1 MIPRWTI
8 HPSEAA
14 LCSAVI
20 ERITAAADKAIAERG
35 RFDIVLAGGNT
46 PRTIYQGLCK
56 VQSDWARWYVWF
68 GDERCLPQL
77 DNERNSK
84 MAYDALL
91 KHVAI
96 PFRQI
101 HVIQGELGASKAAS
115 SYNQQLGM
123 LGDFDLV
130 LLGMGEDGHTA
141 SLFPGHSWNNGYPAM
156 AVNDAPKPPSD
167 RVSLTASRLSRSREI
182 LFIVTGKGKQE
193 AINAW
198 RRGADL
204 PAAAITSKGTLEVFM
219 DQQAAGQQVRPR

>member
-8 HPSEAA
+8 LPTEAA
-14 LCSAVI
+14 LCSTVI
-20 ERITAAADKAIAERG
+20 ERIVDAANKAIAERG
-35 RFDIVLAGGNT
+35 RFDIVLAGGST

-56 VQSDWARWYVWF
+56 AQTDWARWYVWF
-68 GDERCLPQL
+68 GDERCLPVE
-77 DNERNSK
+77 DGDRNSK
-84 MAYDALL
+84 MAYDAFL

-101 HVIQGELGASKAAS
+101 HVIQAELGAARAAS

-141 SLFPGHSWNNGYPAM
+141 SLFPGHSWNNGDPAM
-156 AVNDAPKPPSD
+156 AVSGAPKPPSE
-167 RVSLTASRLSRSREI
+167 RVSLTASRLSRSRQV

-198 RRGADL
+198 RRGGIL

-219 DQQAAGQQVRPR
+219 DQQAAGQQVRTR

>member
-8 HPSEAA
+8 HPSEEA
-14 LCSAVI
+14 LCSAAI
-20 ERITAAADKAIAERG
+20 ERIVAAANKAIAERG
-35 RFDIVLAGGNT
+35 RFDIVLAGGTT

-56 VQSDWARWYVWF
+56 AQTDWAHWYIWF
-68 GDERCLPQL
+68 GDERCLPPE
-77 DNERNSK
+77 DGERNSK

-101 HVIQGELGASKAAS
+101 HVIQGELGAARAAAS
-115 SYNQQLGM
+115 YNLQLGM

-141 SLFPGHSWNNGYPAM
+141 SLFPGHSWNNGDPAM
-156 AVNDAPKPPSD
+156 AVSDAPKPPSD
-167 RVSLTASRLSRSREI
+167 RVSLTAARLSRSREV

-193 AINAW
+193 AVNAW
-198 RRGADL
+198 RRGAIL
-204 PAAAITSKGTLEVFM
+204 PVAAITSKGILEVFM
-219 DQQAAGQQVRPR
+219 DQQAAGQQVRSR